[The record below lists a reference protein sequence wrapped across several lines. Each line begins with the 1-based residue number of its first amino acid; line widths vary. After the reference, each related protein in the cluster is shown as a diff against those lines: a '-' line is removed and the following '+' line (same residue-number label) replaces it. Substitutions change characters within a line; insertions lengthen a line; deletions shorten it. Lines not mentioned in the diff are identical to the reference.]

1 MPIALVLLLSTA
13 LFVSGKGNRVLA
25 TLFAVDLGAGPLEVG
40 LLYSLHGLFP
50 FLLVIFAGRVADR
63 VDNRVLMYCGIAGV
77 TVALALP
84 FLFPSLPVLFL
95 SVALNGLTS
104 MLFVVATQNLV
115 GVLSTAQSRTR
126 SYSWYSLG
134 ESIAFVIGPVFVGFA
149 IDEIRHPLTYLCLA
163 LYTAAWGVVLYAK
176 RNAIP
181 PATRA
186 EDENTPR
193 QIRDLLK
200 LPALRNALVTNGAV
214 MAGLDMFNLYLPV
227 YARGLGISAS
237 VIGLIIGAFAAAGI
251 VTRLAIPPISKR
263 WGEQRMLAAAL
274 VLGTVAFAAFPLLKT
289 PWPLAA
295 ASFALGLGLG
305 CGQPLSMIL
314 SYNASPPGRGAEGIA
329 LRLAVSYGSHL
340 IIPPAFGA
348 LGGAIGIAPVFYI
361 CAALLG
367 GGAWLNRRR
376 PRDDLGT

>member
-1 MPIALVLLLSTA
+1 MAIALVLLLSTA
-13 LFVSGKGNRVLA
+13 LFVSGKGFRVLA

-40 LLYSLHGLFP
+40 ILYSLHGLFP
-50 FLLVIFAGRVADR
+50 FLLVVFAGRVADR

-84 FLFPSLPVLFL
+84 FLFPRLPVLFL

-115 GVLSTAQSRTR
+115 GVLSTAHNRTR
-126 SYSWYSLG
+126 NYSWYSLG

-149 IDEIRHPLTYLCLA
+149 IDALRYPLTFLCLS
-163 LYTAAWGVVLYAK
+163 LYTAAWGVALYAR

-181 PATRA
+181 SATRA
-186 EDENTPR
+186 EAERTPR
-193 QIRDLLK
+193 AIGDLLR
-200 LPALRNALVTNGAV
+200 LPELRNALITNGAV

-237 VIGLIIGAFAAAGI
+237 VIGLIIGAFASAAI
-251 VTRLAIPPISKR
+251 VTRLAIPPIAKR

-274 VLGTVAFAAFPLLKT
+274 ALGAAAFATFPLLKS
-289 PWPLAA
+289 PLPLAA
-295 ASFALGLGLG
+295 AAFALGLGLG

-340 IIPPAFGA
+340 VIPPAFGA
-348 LGGAIGIAPVFYI
+348 LGGGFGLAPVFWI

-367 GGAWLNRRR
+367 GGSLLNRRG
-376 PRDDLGT
+376 PREDLRT